1 MNINEFIV
9 KYRDIKVLQ
18 DYRGTKMEKQFE
30 DGIMRRIMNP
40 YVICNDDFEFSCQA
54 SYTHYSDPKGLA
66 NEYTQVE
73 IGYPSLNDTLI
84 AKYREDYG
92 WEDECGLSNPVY
104 PYVPVKVVNELI
116 AFHGGINEVAVQ
128 ERIAELKR
136 EVA

>member
-1 MNINEFIV
+1 MKINEFIL
-9 KYRDIKVLQ
+9 KYRDIKVLK

-30 DGIMRRIMNP
+30 NGLMRRIMNP

-66 NEYTQVE
+66 NEYSKVE
-73 IGYPSLNDTLI
+73 IGFPSLNDTLI

-128 ERIAELKR
+128 ERIAELEK
-136 EVA
+136 

>member
-1 MNINEFIV
+1 MKINEFIL
-9 KYRDIKVLQ
+9 KYRDIRVLK

-30 DGIMRRIMNP
+30 NGLMRRIMNP

-66 NEYTQVE
+66 NEYSKVE
-73 IGYPSLNDTLI
+73 IGFPSLNDTLI

-128 ERIAELKR
+128 ERIAELEK
-136 EVA
+136 

>member
-30 DGIMRRIMNP
+30 NGIMRRIMNP

>member
-1 MNINEFIV
+1 MKINEFIL
-9 KYRDIKVLQ
+9 KYRDIKVLK

-30 DGIMRRIMNP
+30 NGLMRRIMNP

-66 NEYTQVE
+66 NEYSKVE
-73 IGYPSLNDTLI
+73 IGFPSLNDTLI

-92 WEDECGLSNPVY
+92 WEDECGLSKPVY

-128 ERIAELKR
+128 ERIAELEK
-136 EVA
+136 